1 MQITELKEEN
11 KKDVVVKIRER
22 QIENEVVAALRT
34 EALEQ
39 FTTQKKS
46 RIFSKL
52 FRSAQVELEK
62 ERFINQYLAKN
73 LSDRLQNALTEYHE
87 TP

>member
-11 KKDVVVKIRER
+11 QKDVVVKIRER
-22 QIENEVVAALRT
+22 QIENEVVATLRT

-39 FTTQKKS
+39 FATQKKS
-46 RIFSKL
+46 GVFAKL

-73 LSDRLQNALTEYHE
+73 LSDRLQKALTEYHE